1 MPGIEIA
8 YLIAGAVLGFFGN
21 KFLEE
26 NKPRNRHRLSHNPLL
41 QELPPDKSPDKSP
54 EPQTAK
60 VVNSSEEE
68 PAIALKSPIKS
79 PINSSVDLPIE
90 SPVEPRPVASLSIE
104 SPVGS
109 LALSPT
115 EDLLGLRERLK
126 QMELAYRM
134 AEEMS
139 MFKAGF
145 LARAS
150 HELRSPL
157 SSLIGLH
164 QLIISDL
171 CENPEEEREF
181 LVEANNAALKLV
193 KLLDEVIA
201 VAKAEHGTASL
212 ELQPINLRQLFQEV
226 HNLVHLQA
234 ANRSLRLQIS
244 PPPETLFVMA
254 EPRRL
259 RQVLVNLIDRA
270 ILKMQL
276 GGIRVSVA
284 NVAKMEDTTLVIV
297 WIDVDCDPQEWVEPL
312 DLLNTP
318 AENISEKLSPGL
330 NFLLDQT
337 LMEVMAS
344 KIEIIAAESPEIT
357 RFQCSIPLA
366 TPITTDSL

>member
-8 YLIAGAVLGFFGN
+8 YLIAGAILGFFGN

-26 NKPRNRHRLSHNPLL
+26 NRPRNRHRFSHNPLV
-41 QELPPDKSPDKSP
+41 QELPPAKLP
-54 EPQTAK
+54 EPETPK
-60 VVNSSEEE
+60 VAYSPEEE
-68 PAIALKSPIKS
+68 PTIALESPT
-79 PINSSVDLPIE
+79 E
-90 SPVEPRPVASLSIE
+90 SPVESLAVAS
-104 SPVGS
+104 PVNS
-109 LALSPT
+109 LAVSAA
-115 EDLLGLRERLK
+115 EDLLILQERLR

-181 LVEANNAALKLV
+181 LVEANNSALKLV

-201 VAKAEHGTASL
+201 VAKAEHGTANL
-212 ELQPINLRQLFQEV
+212 ELQPVNLRQLFQEV
-226 HNLVHLQA
+226 HDLIHLQA
-234 ANRSLRLQIS
+234 ANRSLRLQIT
-244 PPPETLFVMA
+244 PPPETIFVMA

-284 NVAKMEDTTLVIV
+284 NVAKLGDSTLVTI
-297 WIDVDCDPQEWVEPL
+297 WIDADCDPQSWVEPL
-312 DLLNTP
+312 DLLNIP

-344 KIEIIAAESPEIT
+344 KIEIVAAESPEIT

-366 TPITTDSL
+366 APVTTDSL

>member
-1 MPGIEIA
+1 MFGIEIA

-21 KFLEE
+21 KVLEE
-26 NKPRNRHRLSHNPLL
+26 NRPRNHHRLPSSPPI
-41 QELPPDKSPDKSP
+41 QELPPSRPP
-54 EPQTAK
+54 EPQTPK
-60 VVNSSEEE
+60 VEHFIGEES
-68 PAIALKSPIKS
+68 AIAIKS
-79 PINSSVDLPIE
+79 PVIE
-90 SPVEPRPVASLSIE
+90 SPVIKSPAVESLAVKSPVVQSPVASLAEAS
-104 SPVGS
+104 V
-109 LALSPT
+109 
-115 EDLLGLRERLK
+115 EDLFTLREKLK

-134 AEEMS
+134 AQEMS
-139 MFKAGF
+139 IFKAGF

-181 LVEANNAALKLV
+181 LVEANNSALKLV

-201 VAKAEHGTASL
+201 VSKAEHGTSSL

-226 HNLVHLQA
+226 HNLTHLQA
-234 ANRSLRLQIS
+234 ANRGLRLQIS
-244 PPPETLFVMA
+244 PPPETIFVMA

-276 GGIRVSVA
+276 GGIRVSMATVA
-284 NVAKMEDTTLVIV
+284 NIEGSTLVII
-297 WIDVDCDPQEWVEPL
+297 WIDADCDPQEWAEPL

-344 KIEIIAAESPEIT
+344 RIEVIAAESPDIT
-357 RFQCSIPLA
+357 RLQCSIPLA
-366 TPITTDSL
+366 TPITTDSV

>member
-26 NKPRNRHRLSHNPLL
+26 KKPRNRHHFSHNSSV
-41 QELPPDKSPDKSP
+41 QELSPTKSP
-54 EPQTAK
+54 EPQTPNA
-60 VVNSSEEE
+60 VNYPEEE
-68 PAIALKSPIKS
+68 SAIAIKS
-79 PINSSVDLPIE
+79 SIVESPVE
-90 SPVEPRPVASLSIE
+90 SPVEPLVDPLPVTSLLVE

-109 LALSPT
+109 PAVSAT
-115 EDLLGLRERLK
+115 EDLFILRERLK

-181 LVEANNAALKLV
+181 LVEANNSALKLV

-212 ELQPINLRQLFQEV
+212 ELQPINLHQLFQEV
-226 HNLVHLQA
+226 HALIHLQA
-234 ANRSLRLQIS
+234 ANRSLRLQITS
-244 PPPETLFVMA
+244 PPETIFVMA

-270 ILKMQL
+270 ILQMQL
-276 GGIRVSVA
+276 GGIRVSMA
-284 NVAKMEDTTLVIV
+284 NVAKMGDTTLVII
-297 WIDVDCDPQEWVEPL
+297 WIDVDCAPQEWVEPL

-357 RFQCSIPLA
+357 RFQCTIPLA
-366 TPITTDSL
+366 TTITADSL

>member
-1 MPGIEIA
+1 MFGIEIA
-8 YLIAGAVLGFFGN
+8 YLIAGIVLGFFGS

-26 NKPRNRHRLSHNPLL
+26 NKPRNRHRFSNDSPV
-41 QELPPDKSPDKSP
+41 QELPPAKPP
-54 EPQTAK
+54 EPQTLK
-60 VVNSSEEE
+60 VEDIPEEE
-68 PAIALKSPIKS
+68 PMIAVK
-79 PINSSVDLPIE
+79 
-90 SPVEPRPVASLSIE
+90 SPVESPPIAS
-104 SPVGS
+104 
-109 LALSPT
+109 
-115 EDLLGLRERLK
+115 EDLFILQEKLK
-126 QMELAYRM
+126 QTELAYRM

-181 LVEANNAALKLV
+181 LVEANNSALKLV

-201 VAKAEHGTASL
+201 VAKAEHGTASV
-212 ELQPINLRQLFQEV
+212 ELQPVNLRQLFQEV
-226 HNLVHLQA
+226 HDLIHLQA
-234 ANRSLRLQIS
+234 ANRSLRLQIT
-244 PPPETLFVMA
+244 PPPESIFVMA

-284 NVAKMEDTTLVIV
+284 NIAKIGDSTLAII
-297 WIDVDCDPQEWVEPL
+297 WIDTDCDPQSWVEPL
-312 DLLNTP
+312 DLLKIP

>member
-1 MPGIEIA
+1 MFGIEIA

-21 KFLEE
+21 KLIEE
-26 NKPRNRHRLSHNPLL
+26 NKPRSRSRFPTSPPV
-41 QELPPDKSPDKSP
+41 QELPPAKNLDRNP
-54 EPQTAK
+54 EVVPQIPETDYFLVEK
-60 VVNSSEEE
+60 
-68 PAIALKSPIKS
+68 PAIAGVSPSKRS
-79 PINSSVDLPIE
+79 PDSSRDSFLPETPRDDLAVLQE
-90 SPVEPRPVASLSIE
+90 K
-104 SPVGS
+104 
-109 LALSPT
+109 
-115 EDLLGLRERLK
+115 LK
-126 QMELAYRM
+126 QMELAYYM
-134 AEEMS
+134 AHEMS

-181 LVEANNAALKLV
+181 LVEANNSALKLV

-201 VAKAEHGTASL
+201 VAKAEHGTANL
-212 ELQPINLRQLFQEV
+212 ELQPINLRHLLEEV
-226 HNLVHLQA
+226 HNLTHLQA

-244 PPPETLFVMA
+244 PPPETIFVMT

-284 NVAKMEDTTLVIV
+284 STEDSNPVIL
-297 WIDVDCDPQEWVEPL
+297 WIDVDYDPQEWVEPL

-318 AENISEKLSPGL
+318 AENISAKLSPGL

-337 LMEVMAS
+337 LMEVMDS

-357 RFQCSIPLA
+357 RFQCSIPLGSMVLD
-366 TPITTDSL
+366 PV

>member
-1 MPGIEIA
+1 MFGIEIA

-21 KFLEE
+21 KLIEE
-26 NKPRNRHRLSHNPLL
+26 NKPRNRPRLPTSPHL
-41 QELPPDKSPDKSP
+41 QELTPTRNPDRNLEVVPQIPKP
-54 EPQTAK
+54 ETSRDNLA
-60 VVNSSEEE
+60 
-68 PAIALKSPIKS
+68 
-79 PINSSVDLPIE
+79 DLQE
-90 SPVEPRPVASLSIE
+90 K
-104 SPVGS
+104 
-109 LALSPT
+109 
-115 EDLLGLRERLK
+115 LK
-126 QMELAYRM
+126 QMELAYHM
-134 AEEMS
+134 AQEMS

-181 LVEANNAALKLV
+181 LVEANNSALKLV

-212 ELQPINLRQLFQEV
+212 ELQPINLRHLLQEV
-226 HNLVHLQA
+226 HNLTHLQA

-244 PPPETLFVMA
+244 PPPETVFVMT

-276 GGIRVSVA
+276 GGIRVSMA
-284 NVAKMEDTTLVIV
+284 STEDSNPVII
-297 WIDVDCDPQEWVEPL
+297 WIDVDYDPQKWVEPL

-337 LMEVMAS
+337 LMEVMNS
-344 KIEIIAAESPEIT
+344 KIEIVVAESPEIT
-357 RFQCSIPLA
+357 RFQCSIPLSSMVLDPA
-366 TPITTDSL
+366 

>member
-1 MPGIEIA
+1 MFGIEIA

-21 KFLEE
+21 KLLEE
-26 NKPRNRHRLSHNPLL
+26 NKPRNRPRFPAPPHV
-41 QELPPDKSPDKSP
+41 QELPPAKNSDRNSEVVPQIPQPEYSLGEKSAIAIASPSSPSPDSSP
-54 EPQTAK
+54 DSFLPETPKDDLA
-60 VVNSSEEE
+60 
-68 PAIALKSPIKS
+68 ALQEK
-79 PINSSVDLPIE
+79 
-90 SPVEPRPVASLSIE
+90 
-104 SPVGS
+104 
-109 LALSPT
+109 
-115 EDLLGLRERLK
+115 LK
-126 QMELAYRM
+126 QMELAYYM
-134 AEEMS
+134 AQEMS

-181 LVEANNAALKLV
+181 LVEANNSALKLV

-212 ELQPINLRQLFQEV
+212 ELQPINLRHLLEEV
-226 HNLVHLQA
+226 HNLTHLQA
-234 ANRSLRLQIS
+234 ANRSLRLHIS
-244 PPPETLFVMA
+244 PPPETIFVMT

-259 RQVLVNLIDRA
+259 RQVLVNLIDRS

-284 NVAKMEDTTLVIV
+284 SPLDSNPVIL
-297 WIDVDCDPQEWVEPL
+297 WIDVDYDPQEWVEPL
-312 DLLNTP
+312 NLLNTP

-344 KIEIIAAESPEIT
+344 KIEIVAAESPEIT
-357 RFQCSIPLA
+357 RFQCSIPLGSMVLD
-366 TPITTDSL
+366 PV